1 MDGACILV
9 VEDNPVNLRLVCD
22 ILQYRGHRTLEGG
35 SVEEGREQLR
45 RSVPDLIL
53 LDLQIPG
60 GGGELLL
67 REIREN
73 PTLKHLPV
81 IAFTAFAMRGDANRL
96 IRAGFDAYMSK
107 PIDTRTFGPQIEGY
121 LGKKHEPTRARE
133 RAAEKVLAVEDIP
146 QTRRASDQEP
156 DPPEPPLRNIQPAT
170 EHSAP
175 RAIIARSRFRNDR
188 RSGARETTRRTPP
201 PG

>member
-22 ILQYRGHRTLEGG
+22 ILQYRGHRTLEAGR
-35 SVEEGREQLR
+35 VEEGREQLR

-96 IRAGFDAYMSK
+96 LKAGFDAYMSK
-107 PIDTRTFGPQIEGY
+107 PIDTRTFCPEIEVY
-121 LGKKHEPTRARE
+121 LGKRHEPIGAPE
-133 RAAEKVLAVEDIP
+133 RASEKALALEDTL
-146 QTRRASDQEP
+146 QTRRASDEGA
-156 DPPEPPLRNIQPAT
+156 DPAGGPLRNIQPAT
-170 EHSAP
+170 VYSAP
-175 RAIIARSRFRNDR
+175 RPIIARPRFRNGR

-201 PG
+201 LR